1 MKHNTMTNYY
11 CFNAYTKVTI
21 ITVIIIHVYKCPV
34 NDLILESCLAIFFY
48 VFWGLAWFLVKVP
61 IFQSFWD
68 RAIASWVFT
77 STLAN
82 LLERICPFGFLLLT
96 PFLSVRLLFHLMSW
110 MEGER

>member
-48 VFWGLAWFLVKVP
+48 VFLGFGLVSGESPNFSVILGQSHCFLGIYQYFGQFVGKNM
-61 IFQSFWD
+61 SFWLSTSN
-68 RAIASWVFT
+68 AISFCT
-77 STLAN
+77 SSF
-82 LLERICPFGFLLLT
+82 PFDVLDG
-96 PFLSVRLLFHLMSW
+96 R
-110 MEGER
+110 